1 LDAQLSSYVP
11 ELNKYALLYLQSH
24 IKVVAVTVL
33 DEALRW
39 TPVFV
44 IIPTEPA
51 LGRQICNRKVWDDE
65 AVDDELMDASRIG
78 SQSVI
83 SAQ

>member
-1 LDAQLSSYVP
+1 LDAQFSSYVP
-11 ELNKYALLYLQSH
+11 ELNKCALLYLQSH
-24 IKVVAVTVL
+24 IKVVAMTVL

-39 TPVFV
+39 APVFV

-65 AVDDELMDASRIG
+65 AVDAEVVDATRIG

-83 SAQ
+83 STQ